1 MGYRKYNMEKLS
13 EITLGRKGWVIKF
26 GSVFIIMIMGLILY
40 LGLYKIELP
49 QYADVEIVVNEEN
62 LFLVSDFEL
71 NSPEN
76 IELEN
81 NKTLLV
87 DLQKIGI
94 DKYQLHSCSFSET
107 TLQNLRTNIITKGRI
122 LIAKENL
129 FESLLPFW

>member
-1 MGYRKYNMEKLS
+1 MEKLS

-94 DKYQLHSCSFSET
+94 RSEE
-107 TLQNLRTNIITKGRI
+107 RRVG
-122 LIAKENL
+122 KECRC
-129 FESLLPFW
+129 

>member
-1 MGYRKYNMEKLS
+1 MEKLS